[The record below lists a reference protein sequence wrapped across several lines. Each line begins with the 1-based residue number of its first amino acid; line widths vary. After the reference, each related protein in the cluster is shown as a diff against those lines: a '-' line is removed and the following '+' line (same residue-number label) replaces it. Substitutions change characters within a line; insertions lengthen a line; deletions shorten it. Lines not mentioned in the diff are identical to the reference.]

1 MEWGAQKNHV
11 LGSAVCAV
19 ASGQFALPDERQKS
33 HLIPL
38 SVTNGAYFAE
48 MSMGQTEL
56 EIRIMLPEPERKST
70 SGA

>member
-1 MEWGAQKNHV
+1 MGPSKNHV

-33 HLIPL
+33 HLISTL
-38 SVTNGAYFAE
+38 SVTIGAYFAE

-56 EIRIMLPEPERKST
+56 QRRIMLPEPERKST
-70 SGA
+70 KGA